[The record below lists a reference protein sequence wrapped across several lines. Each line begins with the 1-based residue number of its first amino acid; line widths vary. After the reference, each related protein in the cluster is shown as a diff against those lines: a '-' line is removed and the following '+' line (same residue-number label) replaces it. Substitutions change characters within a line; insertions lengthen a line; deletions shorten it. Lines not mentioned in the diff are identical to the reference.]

1 LQVAKEILFQLNPSL
16 NVISYTDNIKDP
28 KFNIEFYKQFT
39 LVFLA
44 LDNEEAR
51 SHVNRYCML
60 LKIPISD
67 AGTNGYNGQAMMLLK
82 NSTRCYDCHT
92 RQAPKTFQVCTIR
105 TTPEKPIHCLI
116 WAKNLFNLLFG
127 PPCDDNLLSDLTQDL
142 SNETN
147 QSTNYTKVIHIFNY
161 VFFTMVN
168 DQKNSGED
176 HKFKG

>member
-1 LQVAKEILFQLNPSL
+1 M
-16 NVISYTDNIKDP
+16 ISYTENIKDP
-28 KFNIEFYKQFT
+28 KFNIEFYKRFT

-82 NSTRCYDCHT
+82 NSTRCYDCHA
-92 RQAPKTFQVCTIR
+92 REKSKTFQVCTIR

-127 PPCDDNLLSDLTQDL
+127 PECDDNLLNDL
-142 SNETN
+142 STDLAN
-147 QSTNYTKVIHIFNY
+147 STNDQTPYEKVFHIFNHIF
-161 VFFTMVN
+161 VTMVN
-168 DQKNSGED
+168 DQKNSG
-176 HKFKG
+176 